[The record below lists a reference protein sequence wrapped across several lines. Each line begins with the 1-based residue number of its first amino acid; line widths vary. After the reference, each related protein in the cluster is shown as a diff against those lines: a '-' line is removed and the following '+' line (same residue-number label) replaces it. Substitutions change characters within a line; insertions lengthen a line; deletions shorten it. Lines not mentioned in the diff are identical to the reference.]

1 MQKSQTQF
9 ITEKGPRYLGQL
21 CKHFAHKTDAGFDG
35 NHGYVNF
42 AFGVAKLRA
51 DDNQLEIAVEA
62 GDEAALGRTKDVI
75 ESHLVRFAF
84 REDLERLEWRDAA

>member
-35 NHGYVNF
+35 NHGYANF
-42 AFGVAKLRA
+42 PFGTAKLRA
-51 DDNQLEIAVEA
+51 DDNQLEIAIEA
-62 GDEAALGRTKDVI
+62 EDDNALNRTKDVI

-84 REDLERLEWRDAA
+84 RENLEKLDWRDAA